1 MTHAEHEA
9 IKLTANTGV
18 EWRPINHNGLHGLYL
33 ISAGRSVYS
42 INRHRVLKTRKFKNC
57 PSEYIEMT
65 LDTKKKLYQID
76 ELMLSTFPELFSDT
90 SAEKWKVIEIDGEK
104 TNYEVSDSGKV
115 RRINNHH
122 IVKATLNSAG
132 YLLIRIRHQGKTIT
146 EFLHR
151 LVAKAFV
158 PNPYGFNIVN
168 HIDEDKE
175 NDRADNLEW
184 CDKSYNLKYS
194 YYRRKTVKE

>member
-1 MTHAEHEA
+1 
-9 IKLTANTGV
+9 
-18 EWRPINHNGLHGLYL
+18 
-33 ISAGRSVYS
+33 
-42 INRHRVLKTRKFKNC
+42 
-57 PSEYIEMT
+57 MT

-76 ELMLSTFPELFSDT
+76 ELMLSTFPELFPDT
-90 SAEKWKVIEIDGEK
+90 SEEKWKVIEIDGEK

-132 YLLIRIRHQGKTIT
+132 YLLIRIRHHGKTIT

-194 YYRRKTVKE
+194 YYRRKAVKE